1 MRLLNLM
8 VGIVLIRVICACASG
23 SCPLDHLLIGC
34 NRDGVAGTDDDMKLF
49 VDCTLKYRH
58 SDPNHSGD
66 PTWLNRHYP
75 LYYSER
81 YDRYQI
87 GEPGFELITDDPNRR
102 LGGTADV
109 DYRIMIECVSI
120 TSGFAVRN
128 SSLGVTFD
136 EPGDSF
142 NHSSLLD
149 PHLRLQ
155 YRAASPAGG
164 TDLHWITY
172 RLYDEIAD
180 ANQYEPSEAIT
191 VVFASEPPA
200 GDLAVDGIV
209 DAYDFAML
217 GHYWLRGDGDIS
229 NDYYERADANRDGFV
244 DLLDLVLLASN
255 WLCSADSPG
264 EAFMGF
270 SQYSSRRN

>member
-1 MRLLNLM
+1 MRPLNVM
-8 VGIVLIRVICACASG
+8 IGIVWVLLICGCASA

-49 VDCTLKYRH
+49 VDCVHKYRH

-66 PTWLNRHYP
+66 PTWLNWHYP

-87 GEPGFELITDDPNRR
+87 GEPGFEVITDDPDLR
-102 LGGTADV
+102 LSGTADV

-149 PHLRLQ
+149 PHLHLQ
-155 YRAASPAGG
+155 YRAPSPAGG

-191 VVFASEPPA
+191 VVFAAEPAA
-200 GDLAVDGIV
+200 GDLDVDGIV

-217 GHYWLRGDGDIS
+217 GRYWLLGDGSIS

-244 DLLDLVLLASN
+244 DLPDRALLASH
-255 WLCSADSPG
+255 WLCSAGSQGDPLT
-264 EAFMGF
+264 GF
-270 SQYSSRRN
+270 SEYSRRRD